1 MHQIGS
7 VIRTFVI
14 KPTKS
19 PVPMPRPAGPEAQTQ
34 PVTTQTPK

>member
-19 PVPMPRPAGPEAQTQ
+19 PVPVPRPGEPQAQGK
-34 PVTTQTPK
+34 PVATQTSK